1 MPGPEV
7 DDDWTA
13 KVAVVAGGS
22 SGIGRAVASLL
33 VAQLIGSTTFAIGA
47 EVGLEFL
54 GLGDVSTVTWG
65 TNLYW
70 ASNDSALLTGAWW
83 SYLPSGLCI
92 AFVGFA
98 LVMLNTGFDEIANPR
113 LRVERIWRARLKRR
127 GSAGARSTPVVPNV

>member
-1 MPGPEV
+1 MIAP
-7 DDDWTA
+7 DA
-13 KVAVVAGGS
+13 
-22 SGIGRAVASLL
+22 
-33 VAQLIGSTTFAIGA
+33 TTFAYLKGRRFSPEGA
-47 EVGLEFL
+47 AWDLAVEQWRALVTDDGATFDRELHIDAATL
-54 GLGDVSTVTWG
+54 VPTVTWG